1 MKRLILLIVT
11 LAAAATRLFAAH
23 LCPSTGRVVD
33 EQGKAVEYATVVLLK
48 GTEQVAG
55 MATDAEGR
63 FALKAAPGEY
73 TLLIQY
79 LGFDPVKKP
88 VRVEQEN
95 HLGDFV
101 MRTSATG
108 IESVEV
114 KARLVRREAD
124 RFVVDV
130 ANAPA
135 AIGKDGIE
143 LLERAPGVWIDGEK
157 ISINGKSGSKVYVND
172 RELRMEPE
180 QLLTYLRSLRA
191 EEIQKIEVVPTSGAD
206 YDADSAGGIIRITLK
221 KRRENGVNGSVAFNT
236 TQGEIVHRYNP
247 SANINLHSGRVDFY
261 ASAWG
266 SFGKDET
273 TTGEQTHYEAA
284 DKELNAHSS
293 MKGRNRSL
301 GASAG
306 AVVEIDNRNSVG
318 AEFEYWRNRNGEP
331 NDTYTDFRN
340 AGTVTRTDSHF
351 DKLDIRNNYSATFNY
366 IRKIDTLGSTLK
378 LLADYTRRETD
389 SGNDNFSRMTAPG
402 ATADSTYRDNT
413 ESVYNIA
420 TATLALE
427 KRFSPRWTL
436 KAGAKYTYNDMH
448 NDALYEYLKGDAWT
462 RNDNQSFTI
471 DYTENIAAAY
481 AVASGQLGRWG
492 LVAGL
497 RGEYTHTTG
506 KSVGQ
511 DYFSLFPNANVS
523 FALSKEKGWSL
534 IAQYARTIER
544 PRFWCLNP
552 QRMQIS
558 DYTYQTGNPSLDP
571 AFKQDVN
578 LTLVAAHKY
587 TLTAGVQLVSGEIQ
601 QTIQADPENP
611 DLLQLA
617 WVNYDRTKN
626 YYVSV
631 NLPFQPA
638 KWWQLNA
645 NFTYMRH
652 GERVEQHGAETFYNW
667 AFGSISTTFTLPAKF
682 YIDLSYNYQSRIDLG
697 NCWVE
702 PDHRLQAGV
711 KKRFGDRFTAS
722 FSVQNLLD
730 QGQVIGAHGDGFVR
744 TMNARQTWSNRSFR
758 IGLTYNF
765 KSGKAFKRKAVEAGF
780 CKIRQRVRRIRGSG
794 RRRAQRTAQRG
805 RRGRAIHRA
814 RCVTEVGMRIDLPA
828 MMSVTATRISK
839 TPVPMRSVNRSPKTA
854 TPKNNAVTGS
864 SAPRIAVGVEPM
876 RRMAPAIA
884 TSETIVG
891 KSASATAL
899 THIRGE
905 GTGCRSAQPR
915 SRTT

>member
-273 TTGEQTHYEAA
+273 TTGEQTRYEAA

-306 AVVEIDNRNSVG
+306 AVVEIDGRNSVG

-481 AVASGQLGRWG
+481 AVASAQLGRWG

-506 KSVGQ
+506 KSIGQ

-601 QTIQADPENP
+601 QTMQADPENP

-617 WVNYDRTKN
+617 WVNYDATKS
-626 YYVSV
+626 YYASA
-631 NLPFQPA
+631 NLPFQPT

-645 NFTYMRH
+645 NVTYMRR
-652 GERVEQHGAETFYNW
+652 GQRVDQHGAEEFFNW
-667 AFGSISTTFTLPAKF
+667 GFVNLSTTFTLPAKF
-682 YIDLSYNYQSRIDLG
+682 YIDLSYGYQSRIDLG

-702 PDHRLQAGV
+702 SDHRLQAGV

-765 KSGKAFKRKAVEAGF
+765 KSGKAFKRKAVEAG
-780 CKIRQRVRRIRGSG
+780 
-794 RRRAQRTAQRG
+794 
-805 RRGRAIHRA
+805 
-814 RCVTEVGMRIDLPA
+814 
-828 MMSVTATRISK
+828 
-839 TPVPMRSVNRSPKTA
+839 
-854 TPKNNAVTGS
+854 
-864 SAPRIAVGVEPM
+864 SADE
-876 RRMAPAIA
+876 
-884 TSETIVG
+884 
-891 KSASATAL
+891 KSRL
-899 THIRGE
+899 
-905 GTGCRSAQPR
+905 
-915 SRTT
+915 

>member
-11 LAAAATRLFAAH
+11 LATTATQLFAAH

-63 FALKAAPGEY
+63 FVLKAAPGEY
-73 TLLIQY
+73 TLWIQY

-88 VRVEQEN
+88 VRVEQES

-101 MRTSATG
+101 MHASATG
-108 IESVEV
+108 IQSVEV

-191 EEIQKIEVVPTSGAD
+191 EEIQKIEVVPTTGAD

-221 KRRENGVNGSVAFNT
+221 KRRENGVDGSVSFNT
-236 TQGEIVHRYNP
+236 SQGTIIHRYDP
-247 SANINLHSGRVDFY
+247 SANINVHSGRADFY

-266 SFGKDET
+266 SFGKDRT
-273 TTGEQTHYEAA
+273 TTDEQTLYNTA
-284 DKELNAHSS
+284 DKALNAHSE
-293 MKGRNRSL
+293 MKGRNRSF

-306 AVVEIDNRNSVG
+306 AVVEIDDKNSVG
-318 AEFEYWRNRNGEP
+318 AEVEYWRNRNGEP
-331 NDTYTDFRN
+331 NNTYTDFRDG
-340 AGTVTRTDSHF
+340 GTLTHTDSHF
-351 DKLDIRNNYSATFNY
+351 DNLNVRNNYSATFNY
-366 IRKIDTLGSTLK
+366 ICKIDTLGSTLK
-378 LLADYTRRETD
+378 LLLDYTRRETD
-389 SGNDNFSRMTAPG
+389 AGNDNFSRITAPG
-402 ATADSTYRDNT
+402 SAADSTYRDNAA
-413 ESVYNIA
+413 SVYNVA

-427 KRFSPRWTL
+427 KKFSPRWSL

-448 NDALYEYLKGDAWT
+448 NDALYEYLKGDAWV

-471 DYTENIAAAY
+471 NYTENIAAAY
-481 AVASGQLGRWG
+481 AIASAQLGRWS

-506 KSVGQ
+506 KDVGQ

-544 PRFWCLNP
+544 PRFWCLSP

-571 AFKQDVN
+571 SFKQDVS

-587 TLTAGVQLVSGEIQ
+587 TLTAGVQLVGDEIQ
-601 QTIQADPENP
+601 QTMQADPENP

-617 WVNYDRTKN
+617 WVNYDATKN
-626 YYVSV
+626 CYASV

-645 NFTYMRH
+645 NVTYMRR
-652 GERVEQHGAETFYNW
+652 GQRVEQHGAEEFFNW
-667 AFGSISTTFTLPAKF
+667 GFVNLSTTFTLPAKF
-682 YIDLSYNYQSRIDLG
+682 YIDLSYRYQSRLDLG

-702 PDHRLQAGV
+702 PDLRLQAGV

-730 QGQVIGAHGDGFVR
+730 QGQEIGAHGDGFVR
-744 TMNARQTWSNRSFR
+744 TMKARQTWSNRSFR

-765 KSGKAFKRKAVEAGF
+765 KSGKAFKRKAVEAG
-780 CKIRQRVRRIRGSG
+780 
-794 RRRAQRTAQRG
+794 
-805 RRGRAIHRA
+805 
-814 RCVTEVGMRIDLPA
+814 
-828 MMSVTATRISK
+828 
-839 TPVPMRSVNRSPKTA
+839 
-854 TPKNNAVTGS
+854 
-864 SAPRIAVGVEPM
+864 SADE
-876 RRMAPAIA
+876 
-884 TSETIVG
+884 
-891 KSASATAL
+891 KSRL
-899 THIRGE
+899 
-905 GTGCRSAQPR
+905 
-915 SRTT
+915 